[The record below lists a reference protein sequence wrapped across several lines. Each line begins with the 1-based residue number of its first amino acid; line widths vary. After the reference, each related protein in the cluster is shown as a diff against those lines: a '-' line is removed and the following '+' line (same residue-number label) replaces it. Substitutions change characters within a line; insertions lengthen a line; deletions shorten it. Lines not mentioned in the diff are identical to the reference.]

1 MLCQVLHELVVDE
14 GVEEFGDDGEEG
26 DGAVV
31 LGVGFV
37 FLLVELDDLCD
48 LQWVWVVVF
57 VDGFV
62 GGCGSD
68 WCWLV

>member
-1 MLCQVLHELVVDE
+1 LVVDE

-57 VDGFV
+57 VDGFA
-62 GGCGSD
+62 GECG
-68 WCWLV
+68 